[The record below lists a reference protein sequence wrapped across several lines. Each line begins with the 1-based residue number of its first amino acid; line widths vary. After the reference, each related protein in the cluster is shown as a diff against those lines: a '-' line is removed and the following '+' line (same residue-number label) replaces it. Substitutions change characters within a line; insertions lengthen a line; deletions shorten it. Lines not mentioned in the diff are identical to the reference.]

1 MSAHPPKPPRAKGA
15 GPRPRPAEEVER
27 LARALRA
34 NVKRRRAQKQ
44 ARQAGGSRGGGPGGT
59 DGPPRQA

>member
-34 NVKRRRAQKQ
+34 NLKRRRAQKQ
-44 ARQAGGSRGGGPGGT
+44 ARQA
-59 DGPPRQA
+59 